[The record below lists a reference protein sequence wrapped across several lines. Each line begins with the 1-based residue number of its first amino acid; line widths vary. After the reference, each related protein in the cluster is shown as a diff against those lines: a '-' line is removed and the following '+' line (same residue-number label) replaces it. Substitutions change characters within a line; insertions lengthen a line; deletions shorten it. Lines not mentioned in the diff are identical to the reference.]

1 MAKPS
6 RARKRIPTAGFG
18 GMRFEQKTGSPAFGN
33 QPQHPLY
40 EAKKIPDQQPH
51 PSLEQRL
58 KRR

>member
-6 RARKRIPTAGFG
+6 RAQKRIPTAGFG

-40 EAKKIPDQQPH
+40 EAKKYQINNPTPH
-51 PSLEQRL
+51 
-58 KRR
+58 